1 VPRPLKC
8 GAAPRSLTLPRLDFQ
23 GAGAHLV
30 TRNTMDPAVWRGVP
44 RTDAI
49 EARKDEFQPETPPDA
64 ELYEPAPHALSQAE
78 TIMCSGE
85 NENEAVL
92 CSGELV
98 DRAEVPETTP
108 STRQRPWLNRQQSW
122 FIHTFRKFP
131 PAPLDPSRLIPFK
144 DGEGEPEHPPLNR
157 VLSNTR
163 CSVDYT
169 NATEGG
175 GTCSSA
181 TPAAGGSVS
190 LSTTDCGY
198 SKDSRPA
205 TAGSVDVSDEVCV
218 ELALC
223 MLMTKFVQDT
233 QGAHGMQYVQAS
245 DLEAWLDEHFD
256 ARILLKAK
264 HTLTKRCERFTNHAE
279 ELLEV

>member
-1 VPRPLKC
+1 
-8 GAAPRSLTLPRLDFQ
+8 
-23 GAGAHLV
+23 
-30 TRNTMDPAVWRGVP
+30 MDPAVWRGVP
-44 RTDAI
+44 RTDTI
-49 EARKDEFQPETPPDA
+49 EARNDEFQPETQPDA
-64 ELYEPAPHALSQAE
+64 KLYEPTPHALSRAG
-78 TIMCSGE
+78 TIMRSGE
-85 NENEAVL
+85 NENEAWL

-108 STRQRPWLNRQQSW
+108 NTRQRPRLNSQRPQW
-122 FIHTFRKFP
+122 FINTFRKIP
-131 PAPLDPSRLIPFK
+131 PAPLDPSRLKPFK

-181 TPAAGGSVS
+181 TPAAGGSFS

-223 MLMTKFVQDT
+223 MLMKKFVQDT